1 MLKSNGEGRMDVEIP
16 QGHEAVVYLLDG
28 EAIINNEQ
36 SLKKGYQQMVIFNQD
51 GEHIEIKTTSESNIL
66 ILSGE
71 PIKEKIA
78 QHGPYVM
85 NTQTEIMEAMRDYQ
99 QGKMGFLAN

>member
-1 MLKSNGEGRMDVEIP
+1 M
-16 QGHEAVVYLLDG
+16 LDG

-36 SLKKGYQQMVIFNQD
+36 SLKKGFQQMVIFNQD
-51 GEHIEIKTTSESNIL
+51 GDHFQIKTAVESNIL

-78 QHGPYVM
+78 QYGPYVM

-99 QGKMGFLAN
+99 QGKTDRPV

>member
-1 MLKSNGEGRMDVEIP
+1 
-16 QGHEAVVYLLDG
+16 
-28 EAIINNEQ
+28 
-36 SLKKGYQQMVIFNQD
+36 MVIFNLD
-51 GEHIEIKTTSESNIL
+51 GDHFHIKTTTSSNIL

-71 PIKEKIA
+71 PIKEKIT
-78 QHGPYVM
+78 QYGPYVM